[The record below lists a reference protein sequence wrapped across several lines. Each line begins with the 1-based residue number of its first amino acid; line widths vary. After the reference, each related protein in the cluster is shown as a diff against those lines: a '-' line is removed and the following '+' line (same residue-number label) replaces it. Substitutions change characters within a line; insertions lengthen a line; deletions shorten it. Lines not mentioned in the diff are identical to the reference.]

1 MSNVEELRTKFQEFQ
16 IACKTILPKVD
27 PVFVEDVILREQQNP
42 QEQPMYTIEVFSDGI
57 NPEDE
62 KGYTSRHRNDAI
74 HTSSLTHYVIN
85 HKISLETLE
94 RIQKYTDVQEIKGE
108 FSVVPL
114 QVEWTNVENAM
125 TADWGG
131 MLLHEEHFKPLGL
144 IV

>member
-42 QEQPMYTIEVFSDGI
+42 KEQSMYTIEVFSDGSR
-57 NPEDE
+57 NPEDV
-62 KGYTSRHRNDAI
+62 KQDILADTGMTPSI
-74 HTSSLTHYVIN
+74 HDHGTHYVIN

-108 FSVVPL
+108 YSGS
-114 QVEWTNVENAM
+114 A
-125 TADWGG
+125 ASSGAA
-131 MLLHEEHFKPLGL
+131 HERREHDHG
-144 IV
+144 